1 MSTQPEDQFTLLYED
16 GKRRVLHEFQCIGT
30 DEIVDEFIN
39 FMRGVG
45 HLELNIIER
54 MHEISKQYLELYNSN
69 KEMFLEL
76 QQEEL
81 NAIE

>member
-16 GKRRVLHEFQCIGT
+16 GKRKVLHEFQAIGT

-45 HLELNIIER
+45 HLELSIIER
-54 MHEISKQYLELYNSN
+54 MHEISRQYLELYHSN
-69 KEMFLEL
+69 KEMFLEI
-76 QQEEL
+76 QQEKLKEV
-81 NAIE
+81 N